1 MIIAA
6 ETHSMVETQEKK
18 LVTIASG
25 KGGVGKTWLAITL
38 SHALAALD
46 NRIMLF
52 DGDLGLANVDIQL
65 GLTPRRDLGSVL
77 SGSHKIS
84 EALTRY
90 EAEGADKTGFDVL
103 VGKSG
108 SGALSMIAKERLIGL
123 RQGLIQAASQY
134 DFIILDMAAGVDSSV
149 STLANHQGM
158 NLVVVTAEPTSL
170 TDAYAYIKLRR
181 MRDPQA
187 DIRIVVNQAVDRN
200 EGNATFETL
209 QKACA
214 SFLKFKPR
222 LAGIIPMD
230 ANVRKSIRHQSSILN
245 RFPQSPAALAVNN
258 LAKNLIATA
267 RREV

>member
-1 MIIAA
+1 MTLAA
-6 ETHSMVETQEKK
+6 EQHPVAQTLEKR

-38 SHALAALD
+38 AHALAALE
-46 NRIMLF
+46 NKVMLF

-65 GLTPRRDLGSVL
+65 GLTPDHDLGAVL
-77 SGSHKIS
+77 SGSLKIS
-84 EALTRY
+84 EALTRFN
-90 EAEGADKTGFDVL
+90 AEGARKIGFDVL

-123 RQGLIQAASQY
+123 RQGLVQAAKDY
-134 DFIILDMAAGVDSSV
+134 DHIILDLAAGVDSSV
-149 STLANHQGM
+149 ATLAHHQGV

-187 DIRIVVNQAVDRN
+187 DIRIVVNQAADRN

-222 LAGIIPMD
+222 LAGIIPLD
-230 ANVRKSIRHQSSILN
+230 PNVRKSIRHQTSILN
-245 RFPQSPAALAVNN
+245 LHPQSPAAVAVGN

-267 RREV
+267 RREA